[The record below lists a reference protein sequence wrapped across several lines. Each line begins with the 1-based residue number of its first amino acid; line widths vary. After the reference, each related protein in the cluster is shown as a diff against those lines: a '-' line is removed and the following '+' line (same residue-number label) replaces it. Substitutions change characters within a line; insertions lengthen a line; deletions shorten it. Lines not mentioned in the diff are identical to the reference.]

1 MNLVMPGRVAQVFGE
16 ILKIDPSRISDETAP
31 DNTPQWDSLATM
43 RLVVAVQD
51 AFSVQLSITEI
62 MAMRTVGLV
71 RSILRRKGVMET

>member
-1 MNLVMPGRVAQVFGE
+1 MPGRVAQVFGE